1 VLGASGQLGYGV
13 PTPAFQAGLAR
24 EPDIIGCDMG
34 SIDIGPYLGAGRMA
48 TAPAATRRDLRK
60 VILAARQHDIPL
72 VIGSA
77 GSAGAGPHLDATLA
91 MVRNIA
97 REDEL
102 HFRLGVLRADMPRDL
117 LRKAVHA
124 GEVHGIDGMPALT
137 LEEVDAASEIV
148 GQMGSSAFQR
158 GLAAGVD
165 VLIAGRACDTGI
177 FASLPMMLG
186 LPAGLAMHMAK
197 IVECASICC
206 VPGGRDSILA
216 TLDASNFELESM
228 APQRRATPV
237 SVAAHSLYEQS
248 DPYTVQE
255 PEGRLDLRQARY
267 EAIDDR
273 RTRVSGAEWIEA
285 DTHYIKLEG
294 ARRAGSVRCSSAP
307 PPIRALSRGG
317 RRTARGRQGG
327 RGPCLRGHAEG
338 LRSALAHLRRRRA
351 PR

>member
-1 VLGASGQLGYGV
+1 MDAFRRSGRNALRVLGASGQLGYGV

-34 SIDIGPYLGAGRMA
+34 SIDIGPYYLGAGRMA

-60 VILAARQHDIPL
+60 VIVAARQHDIPL

-77 GSAGAGPHLDATLA
+77 GSAGAAPHLDATLA
-91 MVRNIA
+91 MVRDIA
-97 REDEL
+97 REDGL

-124 GEVHGIDGMPALT
+124 GKVHGIDGMPALT

-186 LPAGLAMHMAK
+186 LPAR
-197 IVECASICC
+197 S
-206 VPGGRDSILA
+206 
-216 TLDASNFELESM
+216 SN
-228 APQRRATPV
+228 APRSAACRAGTIPYSPRWTPAV
-237 SVAAHSLYEQS
+237 SNWRAWRCSAAPHLSRSPRTAFTSSL
-248 DPYTVQE
+248 
-255 PEGRLDLRQARY
+255 
-267 EAIDDR
+267 I
-273 RTRVSGAEWIEA
+273 RTPCRS
-285 DTHYIKLEG
+285 
-294 ARRAGSVRCSSAP
+294 RRAGSTYA
-307 PPIRALSRGG
+307 
-317 RRTARGRQGG
+317 
-327 RGPCLRGHAEG
+327 
-338 LRSALAHLRRRRA
+338 RRA
-351 PR
+351 TMRSTTAAPV